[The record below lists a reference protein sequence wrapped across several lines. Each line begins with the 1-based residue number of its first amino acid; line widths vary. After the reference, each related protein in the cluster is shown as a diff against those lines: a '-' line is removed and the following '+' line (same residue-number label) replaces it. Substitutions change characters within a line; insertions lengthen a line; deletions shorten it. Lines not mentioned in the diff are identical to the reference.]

1 MKCTGA
7 GAGTY
12 AGVDVVYTVQCAGC
26 NVLHATGED
35 SEVDT
40 G

>member
-7 GAGTY
+7 DAGTC
-12 AGVDVVYTVQCAGC
+12 AGVGVVYTVQCAGC

-35 SEVDT
+35 LEVDT